1 MQLNSTD
8 ARVQQMFSLL
18 LDSSAKDSDRQKVTL
33 VSKAEAF
40 NSCTSFT
47 NVLYCVWAVGKR

>member
-18 LDSSAKDSDRQKVTL
+18 LDSSAKDSDQQKVT
-33 VSKAEAF
+33 VVPKAD
-40 NSCTSFT
+40 
-47 NVLYCVWAVGKR
+47 VLSYYIICDCFIVLRLS

>member
-18 LDSSAKDSDRQKVTL
+18 LDSSAKDSDQQKVT
-33 VSKAEAF
+33 VVPKAIK
-40 NSCTSFT
+40 
-47 NVLYCVWAVGKR
+47 Y